1 MHSITNYFQQHIVI
15 SKLKKQAKLLLR
27 ENPTSTLMDCQNK
40 IAKQYGYQHWHEL
53 HTVFKSRINLLDHQF
68 IDSTSKDNI
77 FLGIDT
83 FSQKEVY
90 LKKYF
95 NQINVLKNNYSHTLI
110 ESLLQHS
117 MKMSDSLTIFFNN
130 NLDNDTQ
137 HINSLKSFSSKN
149 NIPYYSLSFDPL
161 HNEKNSTYFNLSHFS
176 SGALSELF
184 INDLIRYEDDD
195 INIWKGRAISFITS
209 LMPAWYYLSKTEN
222 FELTFD
228 YMRENMIF
236 DNVIKLS
243 QRTDLPHHII
253 TIVKTYLKN
262 LPAYNGDLSKQS
274 DTTLEMHGYLQMQF
288 TKIFGSMSDYLSYF
302 SNTDQSNNTL
312 SFYELLEKQE
322 KFILII
328 DLPKKIVSQSL
339 DSLVH
344 IFIYLIINSLQSYE
358 NNKMYKSEQTFLHY
372 HMYTFFDNLSEVA
385 LTEFKNPLKLPLNY
399 IFYDSQQHSTGI
411 NLITQDDNTVCITS
425 S

>member
-27 ENPTSTLMDCQNK
+27 ENSTSTLMDCQNK

-137 HINSLKSFSSKN
+137 HINCLKSFASKN

-209 LMPAWYYLSKTEN
+209 LMPAWCYLSKTEN

-288 TKIFGSMSDYLSYF
+288 TKIFGTMSDYLSYF

-312 SFYELLEKQE
+312 SFYELLEKKE

-372 HMYTFFDNLSEVA
+372 HMYTFFDNLSDVA

-411 NLITQDDNTVCITS
+411 NVITQDDNTVCITS